1 MSTPP
6 HPPSLD
12 RYADDFERLRALSAD
27 AREAALAAL
36 PMDEDERATLRRL
49 LDADTDADDPLA
61 RVLAAGATRLA
72 QPRDDRFGPYRLIR
86 ELGSGG
92 MGTVFLAERVDGG
105 FAQAVAIKLLRGFPT
120 AEGLRRLRRERQIL
134 ATLDHPHIARL
145 LDGGE
150 TSDGQPWLALEH
162 VDGLPLFDYA
172 AQHAPRLRE
181 RLALF
186 DAMLDAVAHA
196 HQRLVIHR
204 DLKPANVL
212 VNAAGEVKLLDFGI
226 ARLVDVDTADA
237 RDTSTR
243 VFTLGYASPEQRDGR
258 AVTTASDIYSLG
270 VLLRELVGGSSR
282 PLATLPALPLDAEL
296 AGIIAKASDDDP
308 ARRYASAGEFRDDLD
323 RYRSG
328 RPVRAARLT
337 RAYRLRKFV
346 SRHRIGVGAALAAA
360 VVLGLFVWRLDRER
374 NRALAAEANAQQAQ
388 QASER
393 DAASARAA
401 LAFLTDAFTAAAPEN
416 ALSKTVSVREL
427 VDKAKANLDGGTRDP
442 AVTQSMQ
449 RLLGR
454 LYDSLGDKQASIE
467 QFQRGLDGV
476 APSNRAQAFEA
487 AQDFDQLA
495 NLLGILDK
503 SAQAREAIDK
513 AAALRDRFAPGDA
526 LAHAMN
532 ATALAIWHINSGE
545 GAKAIPLLREV
556 LDLPTRG
563 TPLPLDLDLRA
574 SAFLASQLTTNGDC
588 RDALGVAERVL
599 ARLAD
604 ADPRAPDRL
613 WLLRS
618 RASALRACGRPA
630 EAETALRELMALQ
643 EQVVDKDSVS
653 MLQLSNELA
662 LTLQEQGRFR
672 DAAKVLENV
681 HVPDEEGPY
690 NRAVLTTNL
699 ALTFEDVGDYPRAQ
713 RLLAQALALLDQ
725 AGIERDNDG
734 HRAIE
739 RLAARAQGLGGQS
752 AKAAAA
758 LSGLRE
764 RARRIDGEDSSEYA
778 NATYQL
784 AFAQQRAG
792 MADAALPV
800 VDEAQRIWARK
811 LPPTHKNFTLMH
823 RLRAAIA
830 LDRGETDVAEHEL
843 AAALDLLRANS
854 APPSDIALVEAEQA
868 GLRLRQGRKDE
879 ARELLAA
886 ALPRLREAFLP
897 TQVSLAAAERRA
909 AQLGMR

>member
-1 MSTPP
+1 MNS
-6 HPPSLD
+6 PSLD
-12 RYADDFERLRALSAD
+12 RYADHFERLSTLPPGE
-27 AREAALAAL
+27 REAALAAL
-36 PMDEDERATLRRL
+36 SLNDDDRAMLRRL
-49 LDADTDADDPLA
+49 LEADTDIDDPLA
-61 RVLAAGATRLA
+61 RTLAAGATRLA

-120 AEGLRRLRRERQIL
+120 ADGLRRLRRERQIL

-150 TSDGQPWLALEH
+150 TGDGQPWLAIEH

-172 AQHAPRLRE
+172 ARHAPRLRD

-196 HQRLVIHR
+196 HQHLVIHR

-226 ARLVDVDTADA
+226 ARLVDADTADA
-237 RDTSTR
+237 RETSTR
-243 VFTLGYASPEQRDGR
+243 VFSLGYASPEQRAGR
-258 AVTTASDIYSLG
+258 AITTASDIYSLG
-270 VLLRELVGGSSR
+270 VLLRELLAGSPKLPTLR
-282 PLATLPALPLDAEL
+282 PLPLDAEL
-296 AGIIAKASDDDP
+296 AGIIAKATDDDP
-308 ARRYASAGEFRDDLD
+308 SERYASAGEFRDDLD
-323 RYRSG
+323 RYRGG
-328 RPVRAARLT
+328 RPVRAAHMT
-337 RAYRLRKFV
+337 HAYRLRKFLG
-346 SRHRIGVGAALAAA
+346 RHRVAVGAAFAALLVLA
-360 VVLGLFVWRLDRER
+360 LFVWRLDRER
-374 NRALAAEANAQQAQ
+374 NRALAAEASAQQAQ
-388 QASER
+388 QSSER

-401 LAFLTDAFTAAAPEN
+401 LTFLTDAFLAAAPEN
-416 ALSKTVSVREL
+416 ALSKTVSVRDL
-427 VDKAKANLDGGTRDP
+427 VDKAKANLDSGTRDP
-442 AVTQSMQ
+442 AVTKSMQ

-476 APSNRAQAFEA
+476 APANRAQALEA

-495 NLLGILDK
+495 NLLGILDR
-503 SAQAREAIDK
+503 SADARAAVDK
-513 AAALRDRFAPGDA
+513 AAALRDRFAPGEA
-526 LAHAMN
+526 LAHASN
-532 ATALAIWHINSGE
+532 ATSLAIWYSNAGE

-556 LDLPTRG
+556 LDLPAHG
-563 TPLPLDLDLRA
+563 TPLPLELDLRA

-588 RDALGVAERVL
+588 SEAIGVAERVL
-599 ARLAD
+599 ARLAGG
-604 ADPRAPDRL
+604 DPRAPDRL

-630 EAETALRELMALQ
+630 EAETALRELIDLQ
-643 EQVVDKDSVS
+643 EQVVGKDSMP

-662 LTLQEQGRFR
+662 LALKEQGRFR
-672 DAAKVLENV
+672 DAAKVLEGV

-699 ALTFEDVGDYPRAQ
+699 ALTFEDVGDYARAQ
-713 RLLAQALALLDQ
+713 QLLTQALTLLDE

-734 HRAIE
+734 RRAIA
-739 RLAARAQGLGGQS
+739 RLAARAQGLGGQP

-758 LSGLRE
+758 LADLRE

-792 MADAALPV
+792 KSDAALPIL
-800 VDEAQRIWARK
+800 DEAERIWTRK
-811 LPPTHKNFTLMH
+811 LPPAHKNFALMH

-830 LDRGETDVAEHEL
+830 LDRGEFDVAEREL
-843 AAALDLLRANS
+843 AAALDVLQKS
-854 APPSDIALVEAEQA
+854 AASASDFAIVQAEQA
-868 GLRLRQGRKDE
+868 RLRLRQGRKEE
-879 ARELLAA
+879 ARDLLAA
-886 ALPRLREAFLP
+886 ALPRLRDAFLP
-897 TQVSLAAAERRA
+897 TQVTLAEAERNA
-909 AQLGMR
+909 AQLGVH